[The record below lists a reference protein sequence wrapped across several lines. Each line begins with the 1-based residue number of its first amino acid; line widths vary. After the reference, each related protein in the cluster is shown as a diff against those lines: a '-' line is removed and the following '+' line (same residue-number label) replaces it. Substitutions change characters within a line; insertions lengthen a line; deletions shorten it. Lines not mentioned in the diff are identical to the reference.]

1 MEPSMNSAAHLRLP
15 AELTIY
21 TVGELHPQ
29 WLAWLQAAPPEAAVH
44 GGEVDQLDAA
54 GVQLLLSLQRAL
66 VQRGQRFVLQMPSAV
81 LSSGCQAMGLGP
93 WLAQHR
99 EEATA

>member
-1 MEPSMNSAAHLRLP
+1 MDPSMSPAAPLRLP

-29 WLAWLQAAPPEAAVH
+29 WLAWLLAAPPDAGVH
-44 GGEVDQLDAA
+44 GGDVDQLDAA
-54 GVQLLLSLQRAL
+54 GVQLLLALQRAFT
-66 VQRGQRFVLQMPSAV
+66 QRGQRFVLHTPSAV

-99 EEATA
+99 EGATA